1 MKICPK
7 CASHDVKFDSHAGF
21 AYCMRCGYGDDST
34 PIEEW
39 ECCMQIEGEYNPSEG
54 KLQLTQ
60 GICREDKVV
69 RDCPIIIGRDVD
81 IEECTKH
88 REDICKHLTYLLNRI
103 LAVEEQVGEDEV
115 EVALT
120 QRVVDL
126 ANKLDYLKGNDL
138 EHRVLLLENKF
149 ERMERIHQPAIE
161 AEEDEIDTS
170 LAEELVRRGNELSL

>member
-39 ECCMQIEGEYNPSEG
+39 ECEYNPSEG

-60 GICREDKVV
+60 GICREDKVA
-69 RDCPIIIGRDVD
+69 RDCPIIVGRDID

-103 LAVEEQVGEDEV
+103 LAVEEQVGEDS
-115 EVALT
+115 AKISLT
-120 QRVVDL
+120 QRITS
-126 ANKLDYLKGNDL
+126 L
-138 EHRVLLLENKF
+138 EKRFENTD
-149 ERMERIHQPAIE
+149 
-161 AEEDEIDTS
+161 EDETGVS
-170 LAEELVRRGNELSL
+170 WAEELEEE